1 MSLGEK
7 GGIGKTLFARLLA
20 NYLSVA
26 GCQWRGID
34 SDLANK
40 GLLPFHPDEV
50 VPLNLYDQSGIRDE
64 AAITAFGN
72 FVGETAEGG
81 KVPALLMDIGAA
93 QLDPIMG
100 AMRETGL
107 LSLLGKTLRI
117 TAFFNVVNTPDSVS
131 ALRNNITRFDGL
143 PAVQWV
149 IVRNFRDGSP
159 DTYDNSKTVRPE
171 LLKRGALEID
181 MPLMRDPR
189 VMAAWSDTQ
198 LPLAKFCHPTSGASW
213 GTISRLRTWAD
224 FVQDELNRIGVMK

>member
-7 GGIGKTLFARLLA
+7 GGIGKTLLSRILA
-20 NYLSVA
+20 NYLNVA
-26 GCQWRGID
+26 GCTWRGID
-34 SDLANK
+34 TDLANK

-50 VPLNLYDQSGIRDE
+50 SPLNLYDQAGIRDE

-72 FVGETAEGG
+72 FVGEAAEAG
-81 KVPALLMDIGAA
+81 KIDALLMDVGAA

-107 LSLLGKTLRI
+107 LRLLGKTLRI
-117 TAFFNVVNTPDSVS
+117 KAFFSVVNTPDSVS
-131 ALRNNITRFDGL
+131 ALRNNITRFDDL

-149 IVRNFRDGSP
+149 VVRNFRDGPP

-171 LLKRGALEID
+171 LLKRGAYEIAI
-181 MPLMRDPR
+181 PLMRDPR

-198 LPLAKFCHPTSGASW
+198 LSLAKFCHPTSGASW
-213 GTISRLRTWAD
+213 GTISRLEMWAD
-224 FVQDELNRIGVMK
+224 EVNSELKRIGVTQ